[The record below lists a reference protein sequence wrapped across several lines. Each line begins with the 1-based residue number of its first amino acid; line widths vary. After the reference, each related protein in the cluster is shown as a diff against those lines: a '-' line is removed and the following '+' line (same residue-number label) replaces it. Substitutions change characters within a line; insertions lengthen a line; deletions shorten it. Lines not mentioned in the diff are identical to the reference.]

1 MFRFEDCLAHLA
13 SRNSKELA
21 EIFEKRMSVIG
32 VTRVQWMA
40 LYYLHNQPGITQKE
54 LASLLGTK
62 EPTVVRLL
70 DRMEKDDLV
79 RRIRKDRRT
88 NAVEL
93 SDKGLR
99 LYEEGLVIAEE
110 FKNDAVREI
119 PEDYMDHFK
128 WVLDRMVENTRRK

>member
-1 MFRFEDCLAHLA
+1 
-13 SRNSKELA
+13 
-21 EIFEKRMSVIG
+21 
-32 VTRVQWMA
+32 MA

-62 EPTVVRLL
+62 EPTVVKLL